1 MINTL
6 TMIVTFALIVVG
18 FVISFLR
25 LLNSKSKKDESF
37 TIELMIL
44 FSGLSLTLWN
54 LSYFG
59 ILIATLGAL
68 GVILETK
75 NK

>member
-6 TMIVTFALIVVG
+6 TMIVTAALVVVG

-25 LLNSKSKKDESF
+25 LFNSKKDESF

-44 FSGLSLTLWN
+44 FLGLSLTLWN

>member
-44 FSGLSLTLWN
+44 FLGLSLTLWN

>member
-6 TMIVTFALIVVG
+6 TMIVTAALVVVG

-25 LLNSKSKKDESF
+25 LFNSKKDKSF

-44 FSGLSLTLWN
+44 FLGLSLTLWN